1 MECLVYS
8 RRNFPILRKEKRKLP
23 YFLVANWDIAI
34 EKRKYSQESINTLLR
49 KMMHIYIHDTL
60 IPNMLEGIS
69 NGKTKDEILEKYG
82 LKTLCEET
90 IGEWITKLGF
100 KYYYAT
106 NNPHTH

>member
-23 YFLVANWDIAI
+23 YLLVANWGIAI
-34 EKRKYSQESINTLLR
+34 EKRKYSQESIKALLQ

-69 NGKTKDEILEKYG
+69 NGKTKDDILEKYG
-82 LKTLCEET
+82 LNNLCEDT
-90 IGEWITKLGF
+90 IREWITKLGF